1 MTTMQKT
8 ISLLSLALL
17 IGLLGTSGKAIS
29 VYAQDQH
36 TDNVIAESTIS
47 QVSVE
52 ASMRGTE
59 PYIDATVTTDQ
70 PVRQPTQATITLKD
84 ASDNTINSWV
94 YTMAAQQRRFTA
106 WFDLTG
112 QKSGDYHVTVTVHTQ
127 EKAVTGQSG
136 TVHFD
141 QNKARKTPTNMQQK
155 DTSKAMTN
163 SVDVDT
169 KAQTNQSA
177 NQEIDSTSNPFRS
190 ATNHRSTSL
199 KRSTKNEKLTQTA
212 SNSQKNGSNKT
223 KMLVDKEEVKPT
235 SKRGFPWVLLGLV
248 VSLAAGLFIA
258 IQKVSR
264 RK

>member
-59 PYIDATVTTDQ
+59 PYIDATVITDQ

-112 QKSGDYHVTVTVHTQ
+112 QKSGDYHVTVTVHT
-127 EKAVTGQSG
+127 
-136 TVHFD
+136 
-141 QNKARKTPTNMQQK
+141 
-155 DTSKAMTN
+155 
-163 SVDVDT
+163 
-169 KAQTNQSA
+169 
-177 NQEIDSTSNPFRS
+177 
-190 ATNHRSTSL
+190 
-199 KRSTKNEKLTQTA
+199 
-212 SNSQKNGSNKT
+212 
-223 KMLVDKEEVKPT
+223 
-235 SKRGFPWVLLGLV
+235 
-248 VSLAAGLFIA
+248 
-258 IQKVSR
+258 
-264 RK
+264 

>member
-8 ISLLSLALL
+8 VSLLSLALL

-136 TVHFD
+136 TVYFD
-141 QNKARKTPTNMQQK
+141 QNKSRKTPTNMQQK

-177 NQEIDSTSNPFRS
+177 NQEIDSTSNPFKS

-199 KRSTKNEKLTQTA
+199 KRSTKNEKLTPTA

-235 SKRGFPWVLLGLV
+235 SKRGFPWVLSGLV